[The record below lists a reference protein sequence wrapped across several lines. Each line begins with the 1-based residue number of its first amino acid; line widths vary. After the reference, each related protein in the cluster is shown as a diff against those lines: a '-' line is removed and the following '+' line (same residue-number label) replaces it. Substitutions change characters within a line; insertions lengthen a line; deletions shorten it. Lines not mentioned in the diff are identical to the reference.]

1 MKSWYIHGVVHECNI
16 DKTLA
21 HTMTSI
27 VGNTSI
33 NLLDVSYFYNVSV
46 RVLPTQ
52 KELDHLNSRILAMPP
67 CNGFN
72 KVMVGILYKGVF
84 VKILTFVKYPVTFIH
99 QDQRLQILLHV
110 YDTTILFIF
119 AACHFICNRYCPL
132 FF

>member
-1 MKSWYIHGVVHECNI
+1 MIQRPQRI
-16 DKTLA
+16 TL
-21 HTMTSI
+21 T
-27 VGNTSI
+27 
-33 NLLDVSYFYNVSV
+33 YFYNVSV